1 MTSTT
6 VPELITVSL
15 FVFSTLLHN
24 TNGENRVIYENPN
37 NLRVLQGKN
46 PIQMSVYYETLCPDS
61 LHFLQNQLLPLLA
74 TTQPQPVPTSGGS
87 AGQDHQPDFNPSSE
101 VDIDSLLDIRLIPYG
116 KAVTLENA
124 ESTKPYTFLCQHGPL
139 ECEGNKLHSCA
150 LDAAEKQPKTVKDDT
165 VTNFQMVNFL
175 ICTMKYLLNPSLTPH
190 RITLKSNNLTSF
202 SEAALDTCFSEMSNS
217 TTLKTEIESCI
228 RDDQGQGSRL
238 LKRNGDLTNE
248 LDPVLYFVP
257 WLTFNGIWTKENLER
272 GQKDINQV
280 LCSLLTPRTLKFYK
294 VLGCQ
299 KYIGEKAVLPKLR
312 KVLDRGMTFSND
324 LRQPYF
330 DLSRRDG
337 RGIVESRKIQ
347 RMIMKM
353 RRPTMSPQKN
363 FVGERTRGRRAFL
376 HGNNDMG
383 LSQGGGPAW
392 RLRTNMHG
400 NSQRWRKPLT
410 VVGH

>member
-1 MTSTT
+1 
-6 VPELITVSL
+6 
-15 FVFSTLLHN
+15 
-24 TNGENRVIYENPN
+24 
-37 NLRVLQGKN
+37 
-46 PIQMSVYYETLCPDS
+46 
-61 LHFLQNQLLPLLA
+61 
-74 TTQPQPVPTSGGS
+74 
-87 AGQDHQPDFNPSSE
+87 
-101 VDIDSLLDIRLIPYG
+101 
-116 KAVTLENA
+116 
-124 ESTKPYTFLCQHGPL
+124 
-139 ECEGNKLHSCA
+139 
-150 LDAAEKQPKTVKDDT
+150 
-165 VTNFQMVNFL
+165 MVNFL